1 MKESYNSRQ
10 RKIYSDYS
18 EVSTENLI
26 EAIVSKKYVDEVL
39 DILQDIIY
47 ERNNNMAVGKI
58 EDEGKT
64 VEQSETEPPD
74 FEVEEDSNVETEK
87 LALFVEKDNEPTSN
101 SEESEI
107 VRENKKN
114 KDWFII
120 LTNSTNGKFAFDR
133 NNFIEEL
140 KKGLINGTYGLENNF
155 ECHYKDEKGNWALE
169 NTTVKEFSKDI
180 NELKMLYNPVWNHAV
195 IGLTW
200 GAIIGVGL
208 KILDSAILLGYS
220 DPTLSF
226 LFLGAVGITFIRK
239 IGVMGVVIAGFLLTK
254 YTGMNF
260 FMMAIVAAAVGAVLG
275 CLPGMFVGGLIG
287 WIRRNFIPKAHDA
300 ICEPASKL
308 ILTIGLPLLGGT
320 ALIYSY
326 IVYFNPWLI
335 SILE

>member
-10 RKIYSDYS
+10 KKIYSDYS
-18 EVSTENLI
+18 EVSTEKLI
-26 EAIVSKKYVDEVL
+26 EAVVSKKYVNEVL
-39 DILQDIIY
+39 DVIQDIIY
-47 ERNNNMAVGKI
+47 ERNNQNAIGKV
-58 EDEGKT
+58 ENEVKT
-64 VEQSETEPPD
+64 VEQSKTEPID
-74 FEVEEDSNVETEK
+74 FEVEEDTNVKTEK
-87 LALFVEKDNEPTSN
+87 LALFAEKENEQEID

-107 VRENKKN
+107 VKENKKN

-120 LTNSTNGKFAFDR
+120 LTNSSNGKFAFDR

-140 KKGLINGTYGLENNF
+140 KKGLINGTYSSDNNF
-155 ECHYKDEKGNWALE
+155 ECHFKDEKGSWALE
-169 NTTVKEFSKDI
+169 NTNVIKISKDI

-254 YTGMNF
+254 
-260 FMMAIVAAAVGAVLG
+260 
-275 CLPGMFVGGLIG
+275 
-287 WIRRNFIPKAHDA
+287 
-300 ICEPASKL
+300 
-308 ILTIGLPLLGGT
+308 
-320 ALIYSY
+320 
-326 IVYFNPWLI
+326 
-335 SILE
+335 